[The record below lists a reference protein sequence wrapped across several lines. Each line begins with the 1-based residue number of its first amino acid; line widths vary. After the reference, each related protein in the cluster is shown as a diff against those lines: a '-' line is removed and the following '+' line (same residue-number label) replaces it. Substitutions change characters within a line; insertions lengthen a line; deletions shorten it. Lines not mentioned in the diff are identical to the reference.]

1 MVTYEEFKEQI
12 MEMAETEI
20 GRRAVIKPVHK
31 NNGLNLDGLTI
42 MSEESNI
49 APTIY
54 LNGYYELYKE
64 IMDEPDALEITWH
77 SMKDDYYR
85 HLPVN
90 SFDVDS
96 FMDYEKVRGN
106 LRLKLV
112 NYKKNEE
119 WLDDVVF
126 VPFLDLAGVVF
137 VNVAM
142 GKGEQGTI
150 TVMKSHM
157 VAWGKSEE
165 DLLHDAME
173 NMKDD
178 YLITPM
184 EEILKDVMN
193 PICLEGMEDLE
204 EIPMYVLYNSKRLL
218 GAGLMMVT
226 NVLKEAA
233 DMMKCDNI
241 VILPSSIHEIM
252 LLPYEEG
259 NIDLDGLTETIRE
272 VNESSVE
279 AEEVLSDHPYLYSR
293 EQDKIVCV

>member
-1 MVTYEEFKEQI
+1 
-12 MEMAETEI
+12 
-20 GRRAVIKPVHK
+20 VHK

-77 SMKDDYYR
+77 SMKDEYYR

-126 VPFLDLAGVVF
+126 VHFLDLAGVVF
-137 VNVAM
+137 VNVTM

-193 PICLEGMEDLE
+193 PIGIEGMNVIE

-241 VILPSSIHEIM
+241 MILPSSIHEIM

-259 NIDLDGLTETIRE
+259 NIDLAGLTETIRE